1 MADAKLS
8 ALYCDPDA
16 DVIFRS
22 CDAVDFRLHKLILH
36 KASPVFRDM
45 FGLPEDPTQ
54 RGIPQTVAMTE
65 DAMTL
70 QDLLSFCYPF
80 PRPDFQ
86 NLDRLLSVLRASLK
100 YDMAFLVGELGRH
113 LKLFVPAEP
122 LRVYAIAYTMLDD
135 ADLARAAAKHLL
147 HDPLFSDPLVPPP
160 EFDSLPARAL
170 SIVGAYRRQCIV
182 AAQSVLLDFDWMY
195 YGAHGRG
202 VGSLIGPVCAN
213 RMWAWLSCPACA
225 RGASGIIVHK
235 RVDARER
242 AIWPRAWWQTYADAV
257 AKELALRPVGAVV
270 TRIELMRPAVEE
282 AAKCTTCAPK
292 AMVDLVEYANAM
304 AKRIDEATSKIDVKL
319 PFA

>member
-45 FGLPEDPTQ
+45 FGLPEDPAQ

-135 ADLARAAAKHLL
+135 ADLARAAAKQLL

-182 AAQSVLLDFDWMY
+182 AAQTVLLDFDWM
-195 YGAHGRG
+195 
-202 VGSLIGPVCAN
+202 
-213 RMWAWLSCPACA
+213 MWAWLSCPSCA

-282 AAKCTTCAPK
+282 AAKCTTCAPR

-304 AKRIDEATSKIDVKL
+304 AKRIDEATSKVRRHLSRLK
-319 PFA
+319 FWNAVG